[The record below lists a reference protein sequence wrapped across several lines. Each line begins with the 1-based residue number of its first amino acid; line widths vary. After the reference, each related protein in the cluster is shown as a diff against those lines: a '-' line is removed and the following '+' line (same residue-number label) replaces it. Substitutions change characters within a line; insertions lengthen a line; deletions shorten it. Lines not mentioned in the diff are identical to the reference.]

1 MATINYV
8 TDSINSHEVLLVKW
22 IGLALSDDGEPFMGV
37 PFSDRSVQVAGTFG
51 VGGTVK
57 LEGRLSS
64 DLDYVALT
72 DPQGNDI
79 NLGSAKIEAITEL
92 VQHIRPRV
100 TGGDGTTLVDV
111 YLLLKRA

>member
-1 MATINYV
+1 MSTITFQTEN
-8 TDSINSHEVLLVKW
+8 IASHNIVLVKW
-22 IGLALSDDGEPFMGV
+22 IGLALGDDGEPFAGIQF
-37 PFSDRSVQVAGTFG
+37 PDRSVQASGTFG

-57 LEGRLSS
+57 LEGRLST
-64 DLDYVALT
+64 DLGYVALT

-92 VQHIRPRV
+92 VQQIRPRI
-100 TGGDGTTLVDV
+100 TGGDGTTLIDV